1 MARLRI
7 VTLLSALAI
16 VAAGCAG
23 DTETTAPPAPG
34 GGQVEEPAGEAG
46 TSEAPAAGETESGD
60 TEAEGSEAE
69 GSEAA
74 GGGEAVTIGA
84 LHPLTGPLA
93 LDGGQMSAA
102 AQLAVDD
109 INAAGGIA
117 ALDGAQLELAT
128 ADTQGQP
135 EVGQSEAQRMV
146 DEGAVALIG
155 TFQSAVTTNVATVA
169 ERSQVPL
176 VIDVAVDDEILQQ
189 GGSYAFRIQPN
200 ATAMGQAGARYLQEV
215 STAADTPVETVAYLY
230 EETNFGTSVS
240 SAFAEEATALGIEV
254 VFESSY
260 NAFEVADLTTELA
273 QVAAAAPDALVVTG
287 YYNDGILLAENA
299 RDVAPDIDV
308 VFGVAQGAYDLP
320 QFPVD
325 VPDASEGLFDANYH
339 FDATSER
346 TQEVRDAFAEETGDE
361 MRTAAVLSY
370 QAVELIADALE
381 RSGEAEPTA
390 VRDAL
395 AETSFADPLLA
406 FPGPIEF
413 DDNGENVNGV
423 PILMQVQEAA
433 VAQVYPEE
441 FAEAEPIYPT
451 VPWGPGAE
459 G

>member
-1 MARLRI
+1 MGRLRV
-7 VTLLSALAI
+7 VTLLLALAI
-16 VAAGCAG
+16 VAAACAG
-23 DTETTAPPAPG
+23 DSETTAPPAPG
-34 GGQVEEPAGEAG
+34 GGQVEDPAG
-46 TSEAPAAGETESGD
+46 AAD
-60 TEAEGSEAE
+60 TEPEPGSEETDAEGSAAADTE
-69 GSEAA
+69 GTEAA
-74 GGGEAVTIGA
+74 GDGESIRIGA
-84 LHPLTGPLA
+84 LHPLTGALA

-117 ALDGAQLELAT
+117 ALDGAQLELVT

-135 EVGQSEAQRMV
+135 EVGQTEAQRMI
-146 DEGAVALIG
+146 DEGVIALIG

-189 GGSYAFRIQPN
+189 GGSYSFRIQPN

-215 STAADTPVETVAYLY
+215 SAAADTPVETVAYLY

-299 RDVAPDIDV
+299 RDIAPEIDV

-346 TQEVRDAFAEETGDE
+346 TQEVRDAFTEETGDE

-370 QAVELIADALE
+370 QAIELIADALE
-381 RSGEAEPTA
+381 RSEEAAPTA

-395 AETSFADPLLA
+395 AETSFSDPLLA

-413 DDNGENVNGV
+413 DEDGENVNGV
-423 PILMQVQEAA
+423 PILMQVQDAGI
-433 VAQVYPEE
+433 AQVYPEE

-451 VPWGPGAE
+451 VPWESGAA